1 MLSSGCERRKERERK
16 GIREVVRERLV
27 LIQNSGFFFFL
38 MLTPNFL
45 HSLHDSNPLL
55 LTGVVNI
62 KQRTVNSITQASQA
76 KVSPILQLIEF
87 PIFRVFYYS

>member
-1 MLSSGCERRKERERK
+1 M
-16 GIREVVRERLV
+16 VRERLV
-27 LIQNSGFFFFL
+27 LIQNSGFFFL

-45 HSLHDSNPLL
+45 CSLHDSNPLL

-62 KQRTVNSITQASQA
+62 KQRTVNSITQPSQA
-76 KVSPILQLIEF
+76 KVNPILQLIEF